1 MGYAERSV
9 LVVEDNFLAALLIEL
24 TLKEAGY
31 RVIAT
36 VRTGEQAVEFAA
48 EHHPELVVMDVNLA
62 GAIDGVEA
70 AARIRSTAGSDV
82 LFQTAYSDRDTI
94 TRIEAVP
101 NVGRLTKPLDP
112 ATLLACVDQAFTART
127 RHAAH

>member
-1 MGYAERSV
+1 MASLERSV

-36 VRTGEQAVEFAA
+36 VRTGEQAIEYAV

-62 GAIDGVEA
+62 GDLDGVQA
-70 AARIRSTAGSDV
+70 AERIHSVAGSDV

-94 TRIEAVP
+94 SRIDQVP

-112 ATLLACVDQAFTART
+112 AKLLAHVEQAFDARSLA
-127 RHAAH
+127 RH

>member
-1 MGYAERSV
+1 MISPERSV

-36 VRTGEQAVEFAA
+36 VRTGEQAIEYAT

-62 GAIDGVEA
+62 GDLDGVEA
-70 AARIRSTAGSDV
+70 AERIHSAAGSDV

-94 TRIEAVP
+94 SRIEQVP
-101 NVGRLTKPLDP
+101 NVGHLTKPLDP
-112 ATLLACVDQAFTART
+112 AKLLAHVERAFDART
-127 RHAAH
+127 QSRH

>member
-1 MGYAERSV
+1 MGFAERSV

-70 AARIRSTAGSDV
+70 AERIRTTAGSAV
-82 LFQTAYSDRDTI
+82 LFQTAYSDRETI
-94 TRIEAVP
+94 TRMESVP

-112 ATLLACVDQAFTART
+112 ATLLACVDRAFTARAT
-127 RHAAH
+127 GAAH

>member
-1 MGYAERSV
+1 MASVERSV

-36 VRTGEQAVEFAA
+36 VRTGEQAIEYAV

-62 GAIDGVEA
+62 GDLDGVQA
-70 AARIRSTAGSDV
+70 AERIHSVAGSDV
-82 LFQTAYSDRDTI
+82 LFQTAYSDRETI
-94 TRIEAVP
+94 SRIDRVP

-112 ATLLACVDQAFTART
+112 ATLLAHVEQAFDARSLA
-127 RHAAH
+127 RH

>member
-1 MGYAERSV
+1 MNLTERSV

-36 VRTGEQAVEFAA
+36 VRTGEQAVEYAR

-62 GAIDGVEA
+62 GDLDGVEA
-70 AARIRSTAGSDV
+70 AERIYSSAGSDV

-94 TRIEAVP
+94 SRIDQVP

-112 ATLLACVDQAFTART
+112 AKLLASVEQAFVARSQA
-127 RHAAH
+127 RH

>member
-1 MGYAERSV
+1 M

-36 VRTGEQAVEFAA
+36 VRTGEQAIEYAA

-62 GAIDGVEA
+62 GDLDGVQA
-70 AARIRSTAGSDV
+70 AARIHSVAGSDV

-94 TRIEAVP
+94 SRIDKVP

-112 ATLLACVDQAFTART
+112 AKLLEHVEQAFDARSLA
-127 RHAAH
+127 RH

>member
-1 MGYAERSV
+1 MSSLERSV

-36 VRTGEQAVEFAA
+36 VRTGEQAIEYAV

-62 GAIDGVEA
+62 GVLDGVQA
-70 AARIRSTAGSDV
+70 AERIRLVAGSDV

-94 TRIEAVP
+94 SRIDRVP

-112 ATLLACVDQAFTART
+112 AKLLAHVEQAFDARSMT
-127 RHAAH
+127 PH

>member
-1 MGYAERSV
+1 MGSLDRSV
-9 LVVEDNFLAALLIEL
+9 LVVEDNFLAALLIEF

-36 VRTGEQAVEFAA
+36 VRTGEQAVEYAV

-62 GAIDGVEA
+62 GDLDGVQA
-70 AARIRSTAGSDV
+70 AERIHLVAGSDV
-82 LFQTAYSDRDTI
+82 LFQTAYSDGDTI
-94 TRIEAVP
+94 SRIDRVP

-112 ATLLACVDQAFTART
+112 DKLLAHVEQAFDARSPA
-127 RHAAH
+127 RH

>member
-1 MGYAERSV
+1 MGFAERSV

-36 VRTGEQAVEFAA
+36 VRTGEQAIEFAT
-48 EHHPELVVMDVNLA
+48 EHHPELVVMDVNIA

-70 AARIRSTAGSDV
+70 ALRIRSAAGSDV
-82 LFQTAYSDRDTI
+82 LFQTAYSDRETI
-94 TRIEAVP
+94 TRIESVP

-112 ATLLACVDQAFTART
+112 ARLLACVDEAFSARG
-127 RHAAH
+127 RQAAH